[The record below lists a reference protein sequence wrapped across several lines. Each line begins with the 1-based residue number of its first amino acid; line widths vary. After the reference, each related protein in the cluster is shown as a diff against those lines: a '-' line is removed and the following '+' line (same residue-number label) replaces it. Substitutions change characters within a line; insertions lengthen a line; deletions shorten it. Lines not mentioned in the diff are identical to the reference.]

1 MTRHNLKQIVCTFL
15 LLIGM
20 MPTAALAADAFRD
33 IKLDLMNGH
42 LLTAE
47 EISGKTTLSFGIAVA
62 EDGTISRVGADDT
75 NANAVINGKYHS
87 DQHGLQ
93 NFSATVAVAGPV
105 KITFGG
111 CNWGGMVTVKDAS
124 GTEVVK
130 SFTTNIGACYAGN
143 PNEKT
148 AIAYYG
154 GEATTLTISGG
165 AYVPYFAVEAVSASD
180 IPNDVKISFSLGEN
194 IAEGTVPAAQT
205 VETGKAFTIPANRT
219 LYAAGKT
226 LAGWTDGSTTYKSG
240 ESLNA
245 NSDITLTAV
254 FTDNTVTLADRT
266 EATTLLWDFQRKNGA
281 PIMAYQGGGAT
292 GIYVTQ
298 ATVAGQ
304 SIDVKLDFDAT
315 SGKIANA
322 NWNDWCQM
330 NNGTKFSIPSCKD
343 AVISIEAYSAPTT
356 TTIDGQTDYTAS
368 GNVISYTIA
377 NTAETI
383 DIVIGDGSYY
393 RTIQIILPVIEQS
406 SGKTYTN
413 EAAAIVWDF
422 NDSNTYS
429 NVSSV
434 VPAEAFSMTSVNT
447 GDLTI
452 KGVGTGQAV
461 DAEGNKIVFVKLN
474 PAGTTTAAEWA
485 VKPAQ
490 GVTFT
495 PTKVSAYIQR
505 FGTDAENG
513 VTVTAQLADGTQE
526 VLGNFTAPRNNK
538 VQADDKFG
546 GSSNYTNQ
554 FVISLTEAQQA
565 KLTSSEG
572 FSLFCTVGVSN
583 TKEGGFSNV
592 RIEGILNGTMANV
605 SKHTLSVKASP
616 EEGGTINVYPANS
629 EYEQGTELTLTATKN
644 FGYQFVNWTDA
655 TGAEVSTEAKF
666 KYTLETDAELTAN
679 FVKVNTYIVDVTV
692 ERPANDYMVQWN
704 PAPTVV
710 DGKNMYEEGT
720 TLTLTASNNKILT
733 FAGWS
738 NGETA
743 GEISFNITED
753 IILTANYSAIDFIAG
768 WDFYKRGS
776 DGRIADFAAADND
789 ADQFILRDAS
799 GKTSGWLDKSQEAA
813 GGYEGKPAAV
823 NWRNDAAIGTYYYQ
837 TKVNAEAFTDLKA
850 YAEMLYNYNAYQKQD
865 VEYSLDGENWTLIG
879 SIVMEGVKN
888 WTVGE
893 FSLPAEANN
902 QKEVY
907 IRWKADTSSTLD
919 GTTSANDGTCI
930 TNVFII
936 GTAKLIDDG
945 KAPALTATIPAEG
958 ASNASANGK
967 IVLTFD
973 EKVKA
978 AEGTQAE
985 LTALATGEITKLSPA
1000 VSGKTVIFE
1009 YKGLSYAT
1017 DYIFKLPG
1025 NTISDL
1031 TGNAITEAI
1040 TIGFTTKNKPVVT
1053 KAMYDFIVPD
1063 DGDFKAALAAAAKRV
1078 DTSKRYRIFI
1088 KKGDYTIPA
1097 DENATVTGTDGKP
1110 YPSAT
1115 TTLNTPNVSIIGE
1128 DMEGTSLVNTVPTE
1142 LIASQYGPQ
1151 NPLEGIGRGDVLQ
1164 LKGGATN
1171 TYFQDITI
1179 KSGMADATGRNIV
1192 LNDQSNKTIC
1202 KDVCLWAYQDT
1213 YVSNSDKGRFYFE
1226 GGTLRGRTDF
1236 LCGKGD
1242 VYYNAVNLQM
1252 CASGYLAVP
1261 SKPKQY
1267 GYIFK
1272 DCTIKG
1278 EVSGLDGNYTLGRPW
1293 GSGTPIALFID
1304 TKMEI
1309 QPSAGGWADMSGGW
1323 PNRFAE
1329 YNSTT
1334 ISGTAIDLS
1343 SRRTS
1348 WVDNDGISHANN
1360 PVLTAEEAAQMSIA
1374 RVMGADDDWDPTE
1387 ATEQA
1392 SAPENVVQDGFK
1404 LTWNNSNYA
1413 LCWAVVKNGKVIAFT
1428 TEPTYTVDEEN
1439 AVYAVRAANEM
1450 GGLGDASVASV
1461 ASAIRNTAPAAK
1473 VVKTSYY
1480 NLQGVEVGKAFKGT
1494 VIKVEI
1500 FDNGEKTTVKTV
1512 K

>member
-1 MTRHNLKQIVCTFL
+1 
-15 LLIGM
+15 M
-20 MPTAALAADAFRD
+20 MPTTALAADAFRD

-47 EISGKTTLSFGIAVA
+47 EISGKTALSFGIAVA
-62 EDGTISRVGADDT
+62 EDGTVSRVSADDT
-75 NANAVINGKYHS
+75 GANAIINGKYHS

-130 SFTTNIGACYAGN
+130 SFSTNIGACYAGN
-143 PNEKT
+143 PGEKT
-148 AIAYYG
+148 AVAYYA
-154 GEATTLTISGG
+154 GEAATLTIAGG
-165 AYVPYFAVEAVSASD
+165 AYVPYFAVEAVSTSD
-180 IPNDVKISFSLGEN
+180 IPNNAKITFSLGEN
-194 IAEGTVPAAQT
+194 TAEGTLPEPQT
-205 VETGKAFTIPANRT
+205 VEMGKAFTIPANRT

-226 LAGWTDGSTTYKSG
+226 LTGWTDGITTYKSG
-240 ESLNA
+240 EDLNA
-245 NSDITLTAV
+245 NGDITLTAV
-254 FTDNTVTLADRT
+254 FADNTVTLADRT

-281 PIMAYQGGGAT
+281 PTMAYQGSGAT

-315 SGKIANA
+315 NGKIANA
-322 NWNDWCQM
+322 NWSDWCQM
-330 NNGTKFSIPSCKD
+330 NNGTRFTIPSYKG

-356 TTIDGQTDYTAS
+356 TTIDGQTDYTVS

-393 RTIQIILPVIEQS
+393 RTIQAILPVAEQS
-406 SGKTYTN
+406 GGQTYTN
-413 EAAAIVWDF
+413 EAATIVWDF
-422 NDSNTYS
+422 NNSSTYGTVNT
-429 NVSSV
+429 V
-434 VPAEAFSMTSVNT
+434 VPAGAFSMTSVNT

-452 KGVGTGQAV
+452 TGVGTGQAV
-461 DAEGNKIVFVKLN
+461 DADGNKVVFVKLK
-474 PAGTTTAAEWA
+474 PAGSTTAVEWA

-490 GVTFT
+490 GLTFT

-526 VLGNFTAPRNNK
+526 VLGTFTAPRNNK
-538 VQADDKFG
+538 AQADDKFG
-546 GSSNYTNQ
+546 NSSNYTNQ

-565 KLTSSEG
+565 KLTSTDG
-572 FSLFCTVGVSN
+572 FSLFCTVGVSSS
-583 TKEGGFSNV
+583 KEGGFSDV
-592 RIEGILNGTMANV
+592 RIEGLLNGSMSNV
-605 SKHTLSVKASP
+605 SKHTLAVKTSP
-616 EEGGTINVYPANS
+616 EEGGTINVYPASN

-655 TGAEVSTEAKF
+655 SGTEISAEPKF
-666 KYTLETDAELTAN
+666 KYTLEADAELTAN
-679 FVKVNTYIVDVTV
+679 FVKVNTYAVNVTV

-704 PAPTVV
+704 PAPTVI

-720 TLTLTASNNKILT
+720 TLTLTTSNNKILT
-733 FAGWS
+733 FTGWS

-743 GEISFNITED
+743 GEISFDITGD
-753 IILTANYSAIDFIAG
+753 ITLTANYSAIDFIAG
-768 WDFYKRGS
+768 WDFYKRGN

-789 ADQFILRDAS
+789 ADQLILRDAS
-799 GKTSGWLDKSQEAA
+799 GKTTGWLDKSQEAA

-823 NWRNDAAIGTYYYQ
+823 NWRSDAAIGTYYYQ
-837 TKVNAEAFTDLKA
+837 TKVNAEAFTNLKV

-888 WTVGE
+888 WTPGE
-893 FSLPAEANN
+893 FNLPVDANN

-930 TNVFII
+930 TNIFIT

-945 KAPALTATIPAEG
+945 KAPVLTATIPSEG
-958 ASNASANGK
+958 AVNASANGK

-973 EKVKA
+973 EKVKVT
-978 AEGTQAE
+978 EGTLAE
-985 LTALATGEITKLSPA
+985 LSSQAVGEVTKLIPT
-1000 VSGKTVIFE
+1000 VSGKSVIFE
-1009 YKGLSYAT
+1009 YKGLNYAT
-1017 DYIFKLPG
+1017 AYTFKLPA
-1025 NTISDL
+1025 NTVADL
-1031 TGNAITEAI
+1031 TGNAIAEAI
-1040 TIGFTTKNKPVVT
+1040 TIGFTTKTKPVVT

-1063 DGDFKAALAAAAKRV
+1063 DGDFKAALAAAAKR
-1078 DTSKRYRIFI
+1078 DETSKRYRIFI
-1088 KKGDYTIPA
+1088 RKGNYTIPA
-1097 DENATVTGTDGKP
+1097 DENTPVTGTDGKS

-1128 DMEGTSLVNTVPTE
+1128 DMAETSLVNTVPTE
-1142 LIASQYGPQ
+1142 LVASQYGPQ

-1171 TYFQDITI
+1171 TYFQDITL

-1252 CASGYLAVP
+1252 CANGYLAVP

-1272 DCTIKG
+1272 DCTITG

-1334 ISGTAIDLS
+1334 ANGTVIDLS

-1348 WVDNDGISHANN
+1348 WTGSDGVIHANN
-1360 PVLTAEEAAQMSIA
+1360 PILTAEEASQMTLA

-1392 SAPENVVQDGFK
+1392 SAPENVIQDGFN
-1404 LTWNNSNYA
+1404 LTWDNNDYV
-1413 LCWAVVKNGKVIAFT
+1413 LCWAIVKNGKVIAFT
-1428 TEPTYTVDEEN
+1428 TEPAYTVDEEK
-1439 AVYAVRAANEM
+1439 AIYAVRAANEM
-1450 GGLGDASVASV
+1450 GGLGDASEASV
-1461 ASAIRNTAPAAK
+1461 ANAIRNATPAAK

-1480 NLQGVEVGKAFKGT
+1480 NLQGIEVGKAFKGAT
-1494 VIKVEI
+1494 IKVETL
-1500 FDNGEKTTVKTV
+1500 DNGGKLTVKTV